1 MNAVERIMQV
11 AVYRGNGTVPVESV
25 PTPTLDGAH
34 DVLVE
39 IAYCGICGTD
49 LHAIVEGS
57 GRNGWGAPGFIGG
70 HEWSGRVAAVG
81 ESVTAWRVGDH
92 VTPNSSECGACATCR
107 AGRPSLCRAHSSVD
121 GPGAFSQYLRQKE
134 GSLLAVPDGLDMR
147 AASLAEPLAVA
158 LHGVTRSG
166 VQPGQRALVT
176 GAGPIGALTVVA
188 LHTRGVDDVTVSE
201 PHPLRRAL
209 AERLGAD
216 VLTPDALVA
225 VPAGRPEGRFDVV
238 IETSG
243 SPQAAETAIDRLV
256 TGGTLVLVGVVTKPA
271 NLDLL
276 RILTD
281 ELVVTGS
288 ALYDAGG
295 ISEALA
301 LLAAGQV
308 PVDFLL
314 EPTDISLAEVERA
327 CGELAAGQLA
337 GKVLVAPNLEV

>member
-1 MNAVERIMQV
+1 MDVVESTMRV
-11 AVYRGNGTVPVESV
+11 AVYRGEGTVPVESV
-25 PTPTLDGAH
+25 PTPTLDDAH

-81 ESVTAWRVGDH
+81 DSVTTWRVGDR
-92 VTPNSSECGACATCR
+92 VTAKSSECGACPNCR
-107 AGRPSLCRAHSSVD
+107 AGRPSLCREQGYED
-121 GPGAFSQYLRQKE
+121 GPGAFSQYMRKKE
-134 GSLLAVPDGLDMR
+134 GTLLAIPDGLDMR

-158 LHGVTRSG
+158 LHGVTRST
-166 VQPGQRALVT
+166 VTAGQRVLVT

-188 LHTRGVDDVTVSE
+188 LHARGVVDVTVSE

-209 AERLGAD
+209 AERLGAK
-216 VLTPDALVA
+216 VLAPDALVA
-225 VPAGRPEGRFDVV
+225 VAGTTDGRFDAV

-243 SPQAAETAIDRLV
+243 SPQAAEAAIDRLV
-256 TGGTLVLVGVVTKPA
+256 TGGTLVLVGVVVKPA

-288 ALYDAGG
+288 ALYDADG
-295 ISEALA
+295 ISEALS
-301 LLAAGQV
+301 LLAGGQV
-308 PVDFLL
+308 PVDVLL
-314 EPTDISLAEVERA
+314 EPTDINLGEVEQA
-327 CGELAAGQLA
+327 CAELAAGRLA
-337 GKVLVAPNLEV
+337 GKVLVAPNA